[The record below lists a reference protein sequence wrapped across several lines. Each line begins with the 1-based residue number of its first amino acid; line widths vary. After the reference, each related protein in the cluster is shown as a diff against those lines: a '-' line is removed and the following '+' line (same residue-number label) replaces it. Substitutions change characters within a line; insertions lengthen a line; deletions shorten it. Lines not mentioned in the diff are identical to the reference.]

1 MKFPDNRLIEL
12 SQSIADSKPT
22 YKRVSW
28 DDVGDRK
35 EKIIKL
41 PVMSWSDVETTL
53 HPVILT
59 RIIQLQNRLNSS
71 VALASKIFNL
81 NGKI

>member
-1 MKFPDNRLIEL
+1 LIEL
-12 SQSIADSKPT
+12 SQSVTDSKPT

-53 HPVILT
+53 HPTVLRLT
-59 RIIQLQNRLNSS
+59 RNNMKGTVKLGFEIKLQRCTS
-71 VALASKIFNL
+71 
-81 NGKI
+81 